1 MKIVGLTG
9 GIGSGKTT
17 VANMFAELGV
27 PIYNADI
34 EAKKLTASSKT
45 IREKLIALLGEET
58 FKDGVLDKKY
68 MAEKIFSDKE
78 LLEATNA
85 IIHPEVADHFKTW
98 VSQQKSAYVI
108 KEAAIIFE
116 SGTHPQYDLVILVT
130 APKKVR
136 LERVMLRDG
145 TSSKEVE
152 QRMANQWSDAKKSK
166 LADLIIKNVDLE
178 ATRHQVE
185 VIHNR
190 LS

>member
-45 IREKLIALLGEET
+45 IRKKLIDLLGEKT
-58 FKDGVLDKKY
+58 FKNGVLDRKY
-68 MAEKIFSDKE
+68 MAKKIFSDKE

-145 TSSKEVE
+145 ASSKEVE

-166 LADLIIKNVDLE
+166 LADLVIKNVDLE